1 MKIIAFGI
9 ERHVAWYFLLCATLV
24 VQTTTKSVAM
34 GAQQA
39 ALANAPT
46 AGSTAKSA
54 DGAGANEI
62 PAGKSNRDAY
72 VIGPGD
78 MLAVNVWKDP
88 ELSKTIPVRPD
99 GHISLPLIG
108 EVLAS
113 GLTAAQLQDSIVGKL
128 TTYISHPEVSVSVQE
143 IKSRKFNVV
152 GRVMKS
158 GEYDLTRPTTVLDG
172 IALAGGFQD
181 FARVKKI
188 YILRPVAGGSP
199 AVLPFNYKK
208 VIKGES
214 PDQNVQLR
222 PGDTIVVP

>member
-1 MKIIAFGI
+1 MKFTALGV
-9 ERHVAWYFLLCATLV
+9 ERHAARYILVCALLV
-24 VQTTTKSVAM
+24 VQIPAGSMAM
-34 GAQQA
+34 GQAQA
-39 ALANAPT
+39 ALASGST
-46 AGSTAKSA
+46 AGSTAT
-54 DGAGANEI
+54 AGDAKAEDV
-62 PAGKSNRDAY
+62 PGGKTNRLSY

-88 ELSKTIPVRPD
+88 ELSRTMPVRPD

-108 EVLAS
+108 EVPAA
-113 GLTAAQLQDSIVGKL
+113 GLTAAQLQHSIVDKL

-143 IKSRKFNVV
+143 IKSRKFNIV
-152 GRVMKS
+152 GRVIKA

-172 IALAGGFQD
+172 IAMAGGFQD
-181 FARVKKI
+181 FAHVKKI
-188 YILRPVAGGSP
+188 YILRPVTGASP

-214 PDQNVQLR
+214 TDQNVQLQ

>member
-1 MKIIAFGI
+1 MKFIGSGI
-9 ERHVAWYFLLCATLV
+9 EREVAWCFVLCASLA
-24 VQTTTKSVAM
+24 VQTPAKSIAM
-34 GAQQA
+34 GAAQA
-39 ALANAPT
+39 ALASNST

-54 DGAGANEI
+54 DGARADDASGS
-62 PAGKSNRDAY
+62 KSNRESY

-88 ELSKTIPVRPD
+88 ELSRTMPVRPD

-108 EVLAS
+108 EVPAA
-113 GLTAAQLQDSIVGKL
+113 GLTAAQLQHSIVGKL
-128 TTYISHPEVSVSVQE
+128 TTYMSHPEVSVSVQE

-152 GRVMKS
+152 GRVMKA
-158 GEYDLTRPTTVLDG
+158 GEYDLTRPMTVLDA

-188 YILRPVAGGSP
+188 YILRPVTGGSP

-214 PDQNVQLR
+214 PSQNVQLQ
-222 PGDTIVVP
+222 PGDTVVVP